1 MDNQSI
7 VQMLIEAQQVWCRDH
22 SPRESVP
29 VPDHPLGEEHFP
41 NIQSEI
47 PLLWLHAIPF
57 LVTREKRSLMVEVA
71 QQEESIPLHLG
82 LLCTRSETLITRQRQ
97 HNREGVSA
105 HTHGR
110 LEKHGHHS

>member
-1 MDNQSI
+1 MSERI
-7 VQMLIEAQQVWCRDH
+7 VQTPLELQQARFCGH
-22 SPRESVP
+22 CPEEPVP